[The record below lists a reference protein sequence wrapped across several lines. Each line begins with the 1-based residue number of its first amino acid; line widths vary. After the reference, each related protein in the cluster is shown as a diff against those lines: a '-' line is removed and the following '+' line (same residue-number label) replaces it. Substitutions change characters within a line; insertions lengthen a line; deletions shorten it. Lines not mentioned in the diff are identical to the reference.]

1 MADYCGKPC
10 DGCHCHESQNGEIL
24 GMATSNKFD
33 LNDPRK
39 IEGYSDDQ
47 LYELGKRMRF
57 LYTKGSIRIQP

>member
-1 MADYCGKPC
+1 
-10 DGCHCHESQNGEIL
+10 
-24 GMATSNKFD
+24 MATSNKFD